1 MAKQQNNGNK
11 RNTKYYLRSNVRT
24 LAIKCY
30 EEQMPEG
37 WESVKIKIKQI
48 DKKYLI
54 VIAIK
59 HDRDPDGDNFW
70 APSTEK
76 PHYHIIVRVVPPAPP
91 VKKPPRL
98 KPTKEEKFK
107 KHCEKA
113 NDECGRVYGALQR
126 MLPREEQLN
135 HQSIR
140 DKFRELYTEYS
151 DVPDECFDEMFL

>member
-11 RNTKYYLRSNVRT
+11 RKTKYYLRSNVRT

-54 VIAIK
+54 VIA
-59 HDRDPDGDNFW
+59 
-70 APSTEK
+70 
-76 PHYHIIVRVVPPAPP
+76 
-91 VKKPPRL
+91 
-98 KPTKEEKFK
+98 
-107 KHCEKA
+107 
-113 NDECGRVYGALQR
+113 
-126 MLPREEQLN
+126 
-135 HQSIR
+135 
-140 DKFRELYTEYS
+140 YTEYS